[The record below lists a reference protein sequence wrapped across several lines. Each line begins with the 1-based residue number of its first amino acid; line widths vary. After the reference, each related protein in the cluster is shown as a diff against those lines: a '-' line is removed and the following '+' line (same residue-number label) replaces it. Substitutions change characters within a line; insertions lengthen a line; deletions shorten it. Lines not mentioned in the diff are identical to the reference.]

1 MALLNKTDNY
11 DLSTGPRF
19 MKEAEAELLEIL
31 LTNQVNHIVRSEFQN
46 DKAINP

>member
-19 MKEAEAELLEIL
+19 MKEAEAGLLEIL
-31 LTNQVNHIVRSEFQN
+31 LTSQVNHIVRSEFQN
-46 DKAINP
+46 D

>member
-19 MKEAEAELLEIL
+19 MKEAEDELLE
-31 LTNQVNHIVRSEFQN
+31 NPF
-46 DKAINP
+46 DKPGQPYCTVLSSPK